1 MLYVQRDDA
10 GTIVAIFKA
19 PNELA
24 REAVSPR
31 DDEVVH
37 FLLAAGDESANH
49 AYLIQSDLEM
59 ARVVED
65 LIELLIRKNLILLTE
80 FPEAAQKKLLN
91 RKQIRESTQQENPLL
106 VENDIPL

>member
-1 MLYVQRDDA
+1 MLYAQRDEA
-10 GTIVAIFKA
+10 GAIIAIFKA
-19 PNELA
+19 PNDQA

-31 DDEVVH
+31 DDAVIR
-37 FLLAAGDESANH
+37 FLLAEGDESSTR
-49 AYLIQSDLEM
+49 AYLAHSDLEM
-59 ARVVED
+59 ARVLED

-91 RKQIRESTQQENPLL
+91 RKQIRESARQDNPLL